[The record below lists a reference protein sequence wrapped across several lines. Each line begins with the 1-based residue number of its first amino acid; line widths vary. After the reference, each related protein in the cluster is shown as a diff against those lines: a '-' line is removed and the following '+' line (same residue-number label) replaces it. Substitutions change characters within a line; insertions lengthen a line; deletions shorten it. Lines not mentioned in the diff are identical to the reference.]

1 MNKTNKLGKED
12 RPKICQEVFFF
23 ISSLERLQMMP
34 LEWRLLYYKLAYK
47 VYGILR
53 KNKLL
58 GRRVGG
64 FDPLTY
70 QEVRDY
76 LNKFLNDGTTED

>member
-1 MNKTNKLGKED
+1 MNKTNKLSKED
-12 RPKICQEVFFF
+12 RSQICQEVFFF
-23 ISSLERLQMMP
+23 MSSLERLQRMP

-58 GRRVGG
+58 GRHEGG

-70 QEVRDY
+70 QEIVDM
-76 LNKFLNDGTTED
+76 LLKFEDDGTTED

>member
-1 MNKTNKLGKED
+1 MNKTNKLSKED
-12 RPKICQEVFFF
+12 RSQICQEV
-23 ISSLERLQMMP
+23 SLFMYTLEILQKKP

-47 VYGILR
+47 VYCILR

-70 QEVRDY
+70 QEVSGY
-76 LNKFLNDGTTED
+76 LQKFLNDGTTED

>member
-1 MNKTNKLGKED
+1 MNKTNKLSKED
-12 RPKICQEVFFF
+12 RSQICQEVFFF
-23 ISSLERLQMMP
+23 MCSLERLQRMP

-70 QEVRDY
+70 QEIIDV
-76 LNKFLNDGTTED
+76 LHKFEDDGTTED

>member
-1 MNKTNKLGKED
+1 MNKTNKLSKED
-12 RPKICQEVFFF
+12 LSLICQEVFFF
-23 ISSLERLQMMP
+23 MQSLERLQRMP

-47 VYGILR
+47 VYCILR
-53 KNKLL
+53 KRKEL

-64 FDPLTY
+64 FDQLTY
-70 QEVRDY
+70 QEVSGY

>member
-1 MNKTNKLGKED
+1 MNKTNKLSKED
-12 RPKICQEVFFF
+12 RYQICQEVFIFMR
-23 ISSLERLQMMP
+23 SLERLQRMP

-58 GRRVGG
+58 GRRVGD
-64 FDPLTY
+64 FDAVTMA
-70 QEVRDY
+70 EIRSY

>member
-1 MNKTNKLGKED
+1 MNKTNKLSKED
-12 RPKICQEVFFF
+12 RSQICQEV
-23 ISSLERLQMMP
+23 SLFMYTLEILQKKP

-47 VYGILR
+47 VYCILR

-70 QEVRDY
+70 QEVSGY